1 MDNGNEM
8 RLTTSI
14 SYTCVCVHDVISARS
29 RSNLHG
35 PQDKAPPLS
44 QFKAYW
50 YKIYQVKT
58 GKGIIMEDRLLVL
71 YQNVYF
77 DNKVT

>member
-14 SYTCVCVHDVISARS
+14 SYTCVCVHDVISARC

-35 PQDKAPPLS
+35 LQDKAPPLG

-50 YKIYQVKT
+50 
-58 GKGIIMEDRLLVL
+58 
-71 YQNVYF
+71 
-77 DNKVT
+77 KVIEWYTSPI

>member
-14 SYTCVCVHDVISARS
+14 SYTCVCVHDVISARC

-50 YKIYQVKT
+50 
-58 GKGIIMEDRLLVL
+58 
-71 YQNVYF
+71 
-77 DNKVT
+77 KVIEWYTSFI

>member
-14 SYTCVCVHDVISARS
+14 SNTCVHDVISARC

-35 PQDKAPPLS
+35 LQDKAPPLS

-50 YKIYQVKT
+50 
-58 GKGIIMEDRLLVL
+58 
-71 YQNVYF
+71 
-77 DNKVT
+77 KVIEWYTSPI